1 MDAAFVV
8 EWLNLVLRWAHM
20 IVGIAWIGASFY
32 FIWLDNHLHPP
43 LDPADAAKGIGGEVW
58 AVHGGGFYTA
68 KKFALAP
75 EKLPP
80 ELHWFKWEAYTTL
93 ITGFFL
99 LCLVY
104 YYGAEMALID
114 PSVMPLTKPEAIA
127 IGLGFLVLGWL
138 VYDWLCRSAFGEDD
152 AILGGLL
159 MLYCAVSAWAL
170 CHLFSGRGAYIHFGA
185 MLGTIMVLNVYFVII
200 PGQRELVK
208 AKEEGRTPDPK
219 YGLMGRQRSVHNT
232 YFTLPVLFTMISSH
246 YAGLYGHEWNWVLLI
261 LISVSGALV
270 RVWFVQ
276 RHKGNQNPLVLASGL
291 VVLAITALVSLPRP
305 AGRYRSARIL
315 CRGPADLQGTLPI
328 LPRRQA
334 HAGRLRRP
342 AQGRPPRNPGGN
354 PGPGRDDQP
363 TGVGHPGH
371 AARKPD
377 PHDRCR
383 ATPDCALVQGR
394 RRIAA
399 MMVRPG
405 RSAVAPPADGGI
417 GGNRD
422 LSLLDARHRAWTA
435 RPRAQLGRIRHQ
447 HAGSGSRLGRQCRL
461 CRPAPARRAF
471 REAWRGI
478 RPHHQA
484 GLSAPGPAPARYQ
497 GRRSGAR
504 SRSTRRRRH
513 AL

>member
-68 KKFALAP
+68 KKFTLAP

-104 YYGAEMALID
+104 YYGAEVALID
-114 PSVMPLTKPEAIA
+114 PAVMPLAKPEAIA

-138 VYDWLCRSAFGEDD
+138 VYDGLCRSAFGEDD

-159 MLYCAVSAWAL
+159 VLYCAVAAWAL

-219 YGLMGRQRSVHNT
+219 YGADGPPALGPQHLFHPARAVHHDQQ
-232 YFTLPVLFTMISSH
+232 P
-246 YAGLYGHEWNWVLLI
+246 
-261 LISVSGALV
+261 
-270 RVWFVQ
+270 
-276 RHKGNQNPLVLASGL
+276 
-291 VVLAITALVSLPRP
+291 
-305 AGRYRSARIL
+305 L
-315 CRGPADLQGTLPI
+315 CRPLRPRVELGPADADLGGGRAGPRLVRAAPQGQARTRWCWPPGLVDAGDHRARVAAAARPPI
-328 LPRRQA
+328 SA
-334 HAGRLRRP
+334 RRP
-342 AQGRPPRNPGGN
+342 RFAEVQPIFQARCQSCHATKPTQEGFAAPPKGVILETPGGD
-354 PGPGRDDQP
+354 PRPRRDDQP
-363 TGVGHPGH
+363 AGLGHPGH
-371 AARKPD
+371 AARQPD
-377 PHDRCR
+377 QHHRGR
-383 ATPDCALVQGR
+383 AAPDCALVQGR
-394 RRIAA
+394 RTIAA
-399 MMVRPG
+399 
-405 RSAVAPPADGGI
+405 
-417 GGNRD
+417 
-422 LSLLDARHRAWTA
+422 
-435 RPRAQLGRIRHQ
+435 
-447 HAGSGSRLGRQCRL
+447 
-461 CRPAPARRAF
+461 
-471 REAWRGI
+471 
-478 RPHHQA
+478 
-484 GLSAPGPAPARYQ
+484 
-497 GRRSGAR
+497 
-504 SRSTRRRRH
+504 
-513 AL
+513 